1 MVQGKIKVIID
12 RNGCIS
18 CTTCWNSCPEFF
30 EQKDALSQIV
40 DKYRLE
46 NDPGKGEAPDKLEK
60 VRKVWLLDLEK
71 EHYPLRQTSK

>member
-1 MVQGKIKVIID
+1 MQGKIKVSIE

-30 EQKDALSQIV
+30 EQNREDAASQIV
-40 DKYRLE
+40 DKYRIG

-60 VRKVWLLDLEK
+60 MVRRAAELCPVQVIKI
-71 EHYPLRQTSK
+71 S